1 MRAGGRPVTG
11 VSYGTTLILGGQPVR
26 FDAHDVLRTFGL
38 TNGVMHAR
46 DQGGS
51 DPTEVA
57 CGRWPVAK
65 SRLRPAVARCRCAV
79 ACDLARWNRIRKVV
93 HDVSGQD
100 MPASRH
106 LVVGFSPRQSLCC
119 RDRPQRSQCA
129 RAEIGSRGA
138 CGAADQPTLNNEVGF
153 IIVHRCSTQHLLLAC
168 TWREGNELWET
179 VWEDTSGTFVLLDR
193 PSTHLPTYC
202 VWEMGVVAHETRA
215 WRRVLNDGVHDGSL
229 DVYINDSL
237 LGDV

>member
-1 MRAGGRPVTG
+1 MYPVKTCRPLGIWSWGSARVKAYVVAIDPNE
-11 VSYGTTLILGGQPVR
+11 VS
-26 FDAHDVLRTFGL
+26 AHVLKS
-38 TNGVMHAR
+38 AR
-46 DQGGS
+46 
-51 DPTEVA
+51 EA
-57 CGRWPVAK
+57 
-65 SRLRPAVARCRCAV
+65 
-79 ACDLARWNRIRKVV
+79 LA
-93 HDVSGQD
+93 
-100 MPASRH
+100 
-106 LVVGFSPRQSLCC
+106 
-119 RDRPQRSQCA
+119 
-129 RAEIGSRGA
+129 
-138 CGAADQPTLNNEVGF
+138 GAADQPTLNNEVGF

-237 LGDV
+237 LGEV